1 MKDSFPFIFLA
12 LILTVVTLIA
22 GAVQI
27 RTDAAT
33 ERVCRESCFPF
44 VHRRVAGL
52 CYCYTTSGDLRLAD
66 KSVTK

>member
-1 MKDSFPFIFLA
+1 MKDSFSVIFLA
-12 LILTVVTLIA
+12 LILTVTALLA
-22 GAVQI
+22 GIVQL

-52 CYCYTTSGDLRLAD
+52 CYCYTTSGDLHLAD
-66 KSVTK
+66 KPQTK